1 MKRRICLLRNKN
13 SRKEIVMDFEQIM
26 QMLKGKTEIKLV
38 KFISDKGP
46 NSCEACLK
54 HHGEIFRLD
63 DPDKPELPIHPNCR
77 CKYELLTQEEVI
89 AYQDDVQKIKTE
101 LIKYGNQI
109 ALQATQLLAECDKE
123 IKTHTATFAAN
134 AVVTAL
140 PIVSKT
146 MEVVKSGKV
155 LEEKVSSTV
164 AGVKLNTM
172 VTALQIT
179 IAAMQK
185 INQAADIV
193 HKEMEKAGIIEFARE
208 FNSWLNIGEEVK
220 NCLKNLHYNR
230 LALREQQ
237 LHVLPKTPEDA
248 IKQGFVKASN
258 FENMYHKNKN
268 QNDNVKYYNN
278 KTGQE
283 IIFDAKGKVVT
294 DIENIGTYNYFSPG
308 NAIDNVLHIFAD
320 VLPYHILGNDEKD
333 TTPVINRIFSR
344 ADLWR
349 ELGREKYD
357 EFIKKNKQNLKSII
371 TQIKKIV
378 PLFE

>member
-1 MKRRICLLRNKN
+1 
-13 SRKEIVMDFEQIM
+13 
-26 QMLKGKTEIKLV
+26 MLKGKTEIKLV

-164 AGVKLNTM
+164 ASVKLNTM

-308 NAIDNVLHIFAD
+308 NAIGNVLHIFAD

-357 EFIKKNKQNLKSII
+357 EFIEKNKQNLKSII
-371 TQIKKIV
+371 AQIKKIV

>member
-1 MKRRICLLRNKN
+1 MEL
-13 SRKEIVMDFEQIM
+13 DQII

-46 NSCEACLK
+46 SSCEECLK
-54 HHGEIFRLD
+54 HHGEVFQLD
-63 DPDKPELPIHPNCR
+63 DPNKPELPIHPNCR
-77 CKYELLTQEEVI
+77 CKYELLTPNEV
-89 AYQDDVQKIKTE
+89 ASYHGEVQKIKTQ
-101 LIKYGNQI
+101 LINYGNQI
-109 ALQATQLLAECDKE
+109 AAQAVKLLSECEKE
-123 IKTHTATFAAN
+123 INTHTVTHTAN

-140 PIVSKT
+140 PAVYQT
-146 MEVVKSGKV
+146 MKVIEKGKA
-155 LEEKVSSTV
+155 LEEQVSSTV
-164 AGVKLNTM
+164 ASAKLTAM
-172 VTALQIT
+172 TTALQIT
-179 IAAMQK
+179 MTAMQK
-185 INQAADIV
+185 INQTAEVV
-193 HKEMEKAGIIEFARE
+193 HKEMEKAGIFEFSRE

-220 NCLKNLHYNR
+220 NCLRNLHYNR

-237 LHVLPKTPEDA
+237 LHVLPKSPEEA

-283 IIFDAKGKVVT
+283 IIFDANGKVVT

-308 NAIDNVLHIFAD
+308 NAIGNVLHIFAD
-320 VLPYHILGNDEKD
+320 VLPYHIWGNDEND

-357 EFIKKNKQNLKSII
+357 EFIEKNKQNLKSII

-378 PLFE
+378 QLFE